1 VSDYRFRL
9 LSLLLAT
16 SVHAA
21 MPQLVNC
28 QLTRKID
35 TSHWNGQCGTST
47 FDGVAAKSV
56 ATGSWREDVRPI
68 LVVTGTIGAGPG
80 SDVELEIYENGSAI
94 LRTEGGWFWVKDVAR
109 SSTTLTFHADRADL
123 AGPSDLDRRI
133 VQRAATLL
141 STESSWNRAD
151 DRQCPSGQQTLSIYC
166 ALERATK
173 EVTGGFH
180 HRRPA
185 LEIVRQIVDERSVNR
200 NYAHRLMDYN
210 NDRSTRLS
218 DVQSLFTEAL
228 ARMKP

>member
-1 VSDYRFRL
+1 MRVIFFHI
-9 LSLLLAT
+9 LSLWVAT
-16 SVHAA
+16 YVHAA
-21 MPQLVNC
+21 TPQLVNC

-35 TSHWNGQCGTST
+35 ASNWNGQCGTST
-47 FDGVAAKSV
+47 FDGVTAKSV
-56 ATGSWREDVRPI
+56 ATGIWREDARPI
-68 LVVTGTIGAGPG
+68 LVVSGTIGAGPG
-80 SDVELEIYENGSAI
+80 SDVELEIYEKGTAI
-94 LRTEGGWFWVKDVAR
+94 LRTQGGWFWLKEVAR
-109 SSTTLTFHADRADL
+109 SSTTLTFHIDRAAL
-123 AGPSDLDRRI
+123 VGPSDLDRTI
-133 VQRAATLL
+133 VQHAATLL
-141 STESSWNRAD
+141 ATESSWNRAD

-185 LEIVRQIVDERSVNR
+185 LEIVREIVDERSVNR

-228 ARMKP
+228 GRMKP